1 MSAFES
7 IRTRIAPMR
16 ARPSGASLAYLA
28 ASCAVLGGVA
38 FLHALPVLRTAD
50 DRAAESARLFARASQ
65 LDTLSAERETLRA
78 EVAMARAEAERVLRE
93 IPSASE
99 QGARTGALM
108 RALAIAAGSDVG
120 SQTIVA
126 GEPVPAMPSESAFRA
141 VPLTVEME
149 ASFARVM
156 EILARAESDG
166 RLVRPIRVEIARP
179 VDRSGRSAED
189 RSADDATS
197 GFVDATIE
205 LDAVYETARASA
217 VPGGEESP

>member
-78 EVAMARAEAERVLRE
+78 EVAMARAEADRVLRE

-156 EILARAESDG
+156 EILVRAEADG
-166 RLVRPIRVEIARP
+166 RLVRPLRVEIARP
-179 VDRSGRSAED
+179 GERGGRANDGRPSD
-189 RSADDATS
+189 VADA
-197 GFVDATIE
+197 GFVEATIE
-205 LDAVYETARASA
+205 LDAVYGLAEAADAPAQGETR
-217 VPGGEESP
+217 